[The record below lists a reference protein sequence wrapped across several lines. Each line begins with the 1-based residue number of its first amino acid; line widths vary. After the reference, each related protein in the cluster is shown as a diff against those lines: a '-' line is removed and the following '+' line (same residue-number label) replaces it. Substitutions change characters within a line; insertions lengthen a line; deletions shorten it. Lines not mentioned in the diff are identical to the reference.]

1 MTINP
6 LNLLIKETESGF
18 LRKQPSYVLIAWEMA
33 RKPLHFVR
41 RGRILLR
48 CGSASRV
55 TAALLGR
62 FLPRLG
68 PLLHQ
73 KRPFFLWVLCLHFKR
88 VKKRSED
95 SALDML
101 EAVRSRSAT

>member
-1 MTINP
+1 MQMIINP
-6 LNLLIKETESGF
+6 LNLLIKGTESGF
-18 LRKQPSYVLIAWEMA
+18 LWKQVSHVRNAWETA

-41 RGRILLR
+41 RGRILFR

-88 VKKRSED
+88 VKTRSEGF
-95 SALDML
+95 ALD
-101 EAVRSRSAT
+101 